1 VGEKIMLQDVYTIW
15 LREMV
20 KFTRARSRIVSS
32 LAMPFVWLLILGFG
46 FSSAISIPGLPY
58 IGFLAPG
65 IIGMIILFTS
75 IFSGISVLYDRQFG
89 FLKEILVAPVSR
101 SSIVLGKT
109 FGGATIAIINAL
121 IVLGISSALGFI
133 KFGIGTLLSIPFMVL
148 IAVSFVSLGLII
160 ASSMKSMEGFQMIMS
175 FLVMP
180 VFLLSGALFPLDNVP
195 GAMKVISY
203 FDPLS
208 YGVDGLRGAL
218 VGITSRGLLL
228 DFSVLFGISFVLITV
243 GTFMFRRS
251 TQL

>member
-1 VGEKIMLQDVYTIW
+1 VGKKIMLQDVYTVW

-32 LAMPFVWLLILGFG
+32 LAMPFVWLIILGFG
-46 FSSAISIPGLPY
+46 FSSAVSIPGLPY

-109 FGGATIAIINAL
+109 FGGATVAIINAL
-121 IVLGISSALGFI
+121 IVLGISSAFGFI
-133 KFGIGTLLSIPFMVL
+133 KIGIGTLLAIPFMVL

-195 GAMKVISY
+195 GAMRAISY
-203 FDPLS
+203 LDPLS
-208 YGVDGLRGAL
+208 YGIDGLRGAL

-243 GTFMFRRS
+243 GTLMFRRS
-251 TQL
+251 TQV

>member
-1 VGEKIMLQDVYTIW
+1 MGQKIMFQDIYTIW
-15 LREMV
+15 LREMI
-20 KFTRARSRIVSS
+20 KFVRARSRIVSS
-32 LAMPFVWLLILGFG
+32 LAMPFIWLFILGFG
-46 FSSAISIPGLPY
+46 FSSSITIPGLPY

-75 IFSGISVLYDRQFG
+75 IFSGISVIYDRQFG

-109 FGGATIAIINAL
+109 FGGATIATINGL

-133 KFGIGTLLSIPFMVL
+133 EFGIGTFLAIPFMIL
-148 IAVSFVSLGLII
+148 IAISFVAMGLII
-160 ASSMKSMEGFQMIMS
+160 ASRMKSMEGFQMIMS

-180 VFLLSGALFPLDNVP
+180 IFLLSGALFPLNNVP
-195 GAMKVISY
+195 DAMRMISY

-208 YGVDGLRGAL
+208 YGIDGIRGSL
-218 VGITSRGLLL
+218 VGITDTGLIIDFFVLL
-228 DFSVLFGISFVLITV
+228 GISIGLIAV
-243 GTFMFRRS
+243 GTLMFKKS

>member
-1 VGEKIMLQDVYTIW
+1 VGKKIMLQDVYTIW

-32 LAMPFVWLLILGFG
+32 LAMPLVWLIILGFG
-46 FSSAISIPGLPY
+46 FSSAISMPGLPY

-109 FGGATIAIINAL
+109 FGGATVAIINAL

-133 KFGIGTLLSIPFMVL
+133 KIGIGILLAIPFMVL

-160 ASSMKSMEGFQMIMS
+160 ASNMKSMEGFQMIMS

-180 VFLLSGALFPLDNVP
+180 VFLLSGALFPLDTTP
-195 GAMKVISY
+195 DAMKVVSL

-218 VGITSRGLLL
+218 VGTTNRGLLL

-243 GTFMFRRS
+243 GTLMFRRS
-251 TQL
+251 TQV